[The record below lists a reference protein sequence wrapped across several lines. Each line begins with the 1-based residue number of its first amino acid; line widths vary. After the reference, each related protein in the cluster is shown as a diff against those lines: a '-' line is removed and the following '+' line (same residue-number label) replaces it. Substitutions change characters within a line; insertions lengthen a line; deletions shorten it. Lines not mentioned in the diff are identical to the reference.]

1 MKKPDLNDNI
11 GFLLNSTTNA
21 LNTMMQ
27 RAISKAELDVPLEQL
42 KLLMFISFNSG
53 TNQQDICQELNK
65 AKPGIS
71 RMVDALVKKDLIE
84 QVQDNEDRRNKKLFV
99 TPNGMKIREQFYPL
113 GFSKLKNLESELG
126 STQSAELKQHLIA
139 IKQIIISKLNTEE

>member
-27 RAISKAELDVPLEQL
+27 RAISKAELDVPFEQL

-71 RMVDALVKKDLIE
+71 RMVDALVKKNLVE
-84 QVQDNEDRRNKKLFV
+84 QIQDSEDRRNNKLFV
-99 TPNGMKIREQFYPL
+99 TPKGMKLREQFYPL
-113 GFSKLKNLESELG
+113 GYSKLKSLEAELGESE
-126 STQSAELKQHLIA
+126 SIELKQHLLA
-139 IKQIIISKLNTEE
+139 IKKIIISKLNKEE